1 MWGNRSQSE
10 ENFEVDWKGMGLGE
24 CSYYNESSQSLGQ
37 TKPRSLTKLSARGRI
52 SSKKQEEEE
61 EHWQNA
67 GWDHTDEILSP
78 RSPALKKTPGPL
90 QAFSSFRRVTPRT
103 TKTSE
108 KDRSR
113 KSRKSKKEAK
123 SEKKE
128 AKSDKKEAKSEED
141 SGSLN
146 GEKRPQALRRWS
158 FDKSQ
163 NDFELLNSPQLVEEE
178 LLKRNERRKKRA
190 GLKKKL
196 LGNVFKPYHDSKNGS
211 QSSGFLDRT
220 EHASDLNSSS
230 HREDDENDEL
240 GSTSSSVAP
249 SHKLKDEEVMLLLFR
264 ELESAGQ

>member
-1 MWGNRSQSE
+1 MWSNKSQSE

-24 CSYYNESSQSLGQ
+24 CSYYNESGRSLGQ
-37 TKPRSLTKLSARGRI
+37 TKPRSLTKLSARGKT
-52 SSKKQEEEE
+52 SSKRQEEEE
-61 EHWQNA
+61 DHWQNA
-67 GWDHTDEILSP
+67 GWDHTDEVLSP

-90 QAFSSFRRVTPRT
+90 QAFSSFRRVTPRIT
-103 TKTSE
+103 ISSE
-108 KDRSR
+108 IDRSR
-113 KSRKSKKEAK
+113 KGRRTKKEAK
-123 SEKKE
+123 SV
-128 AKSDKKEAKSEED
+128 KKEAKSEED

-146 GEKRPQALRRWS
+146 GDKRPQALRRWS

-163 NDFELLNSPQLVEEE
+163 NDFELLDSPQLVEQE
-178 LLKRNERRKKRA
+178 LLKKNERRKKRT

-196 LGNVFKPYHDSKNGS
+196 LGNVFKPHHDSKNGS

-230 HREDDENDEL
+230 HREDDDNDEL

-249 SHKLKDEEVMLLLFR
+249 SHKVKDEEVMLLLFR